1 MKLLLPNQIGPRR
14 TGACGF
20 TFAEMCI
27 ALGVFSMVVAAMVA
41 VQIFGLRMYTLAAT
55 KQSATEG
62 CRKTLNAIRDQIREA
77 TKVDVGICT
86 STPSFFNSLATN
98 LSQIGNAVMVYPPII
113 NTNNYTTTY
122 NSNIYSLFYLDMLT
136 KTNDYQMTQFTVASN
151 AANTALVTNITVLAG
166 YITNQDIFTAADY
179 QGNPLTNELSWTK
192 RRVIFIKLQFYQW
205 EYPVALVGTNGGAN
219 MYDFY
224 QLRTRVTQR
233 AIID

>member
-14 TGACGF
+14 TGAGGF

-27 ALGVFSMVVAAMVA
+27 ALGVFTMVVGAMVA

-62 CRKTLNAIRDQIREA
+62 CRKTLNAIRDLIREA
-77 TKVDVGICT
+77 DKVDVGMCT

-98 LSQIGNAVMVYPPII
+98 VSQQGNAVMVYPSII
-113 NTNNYTTTY
+113 NTNTYTTTY
-122 NSNIYSLFYLDMLT
+122 SSNVYSLFYLSM
-136 KTNDYQMTQFTVASN
+136 TNSNNYQMTQFTVASN
-151 AANTALVTNITVLAG
+151 AANTGLVTNTTVLAG

-179 QGNPLTNELSWTK
+179 QGNPLTNEISWTK

-205 EYPVALVGTNGGAN
+205 EYPVALIGTNGGAN

-233 AIID
+233 AVID